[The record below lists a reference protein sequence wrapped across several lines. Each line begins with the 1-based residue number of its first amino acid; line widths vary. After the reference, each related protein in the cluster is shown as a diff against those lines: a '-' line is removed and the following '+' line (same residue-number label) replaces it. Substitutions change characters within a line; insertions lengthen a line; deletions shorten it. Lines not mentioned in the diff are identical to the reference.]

1 MQHSFSLVRLAAFAF
16 AATIASTAAVTANPA
31 NLANAGET
39 SLGPVLAPGDWVA
52 ARADAA
58 SLRGKVVIVDVFT
71 FGCINCRNIVP
82 NLRSVRAS
90 ASGDVA
96 IVGVHAPET
105 PYERVRSNVVTNLAE
120 QGIVWPVR
128 LDDNFAVW
136 RAYGIDAW
144 PTQLIFDRRGRL
156 RKTIVGDSQDALVDA
171 TIAALRAER

>member
-1 MQHSFSLVRLAAFAF
+1 MQLSFSLVRLAAFAF
-16 AATIASTAAVTANPA
+16 AFAAAGAGTAAVTATPA
-31 NLANAGET
+31 NAAET
-39 SLGPVLAPGDWVA
+39 SLAPVLAPGDWVA

-58 SLRGKVVIVDVFT
+58 SVRGKVVIVDIFT
-71 FGCINCRNIVP
+71 FGCINCRNIVA
-82 NLRSVRAS
+82 NLRSLRAS

-128 LDDNFAVW
+128 LDDDFAVW
-136 RAYGIDAW
+136 RAYAVDAW
-144 PTQLIFDRRGRL
+144 PTQLIFDRHGRL
-156 RKTIVGDSQDALVDA
+156 RKTVVGDSQDALVNT